1 MNGESYTSN
10 NDRMGKVALQTTT
23 EWGKLHL
30 KQRQNGESY
39 TSNNDRMGKVTLQ
52 TTTEWAKVTLQTT
65 TEKYAVKFIF

>member
-1 MNGESYTSN
+1 VY
-10 NDRMGKVALQTTT
+10 
-23 EWGKLHL
+23 EWGKLHF